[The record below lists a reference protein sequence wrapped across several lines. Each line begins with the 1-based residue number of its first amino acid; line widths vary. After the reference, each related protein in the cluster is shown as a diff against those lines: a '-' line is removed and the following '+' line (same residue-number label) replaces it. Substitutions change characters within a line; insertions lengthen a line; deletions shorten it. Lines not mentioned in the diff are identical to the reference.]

1 MPSTRLICAAT
12 LLAALGLAACG
23 ESEPSRE
30 AVAPLETVVMIELEQ
45 DEPDTLV
52 LAAEPITAGP
62 GSYTSSIGSEPIVPG
77 VLAAV
82 ESAEE
87 FDEIR
92 RSAIARLT
100 LTGRSVESAE
110 CVVEHLLEVGAL
122 DALTAEQFGM
132 GLDPLEADALATCS

>member
-1 MPSTRLICAAT
+1 MASMRVICVAT
-12 LLAALGLAACG
+12 PLAALGLAACG
-23 ESEPSRE
+23 GQEPSRD
-30 AVAPLETVVMIELEQ
+30 AVAPLETVVVIELEQ

-92 RSAIARLT
+92 RSAIALLT
-100 LTGRSVESAE
+100 LTGRSVETAE
-110 CVVEHLLEVGAL
+110 CVVEHLLEIGAV
-122 DALTAEQFGM
+122 DVLTSEQFGM